1 MGAVIDVHTHIV
13 PARLAADPRRDRRW
27 PSVELSA
34 GDQAAV
40 MIGGKVF
47 RKIDTRSWDVN
58 RRLADMV
65 EDCCRIGCRLK
76 TRNSLPM
83 S

>member
-65 EDCCRIGCRLK
+65 EDGTDMQVL
-76 TRNSLPM
+76 SPM
-83 S
+83 P